1 MKRLVGIVGA
11 GVLLGVLAGAS
22 PAQDEQPKPREKVPL
37 TEAVKRVVEN
47 SEVMESLKGEA
58 EESYVQGAGMDS
70 TDVASGLLDEVLLAP
85 DPYYYESLGRRDP
98 FVSLVMEDEDT
109 SEMELSPNSIWVVGV
124 LWGEKD
130 KFALVETADGT
141 SAILRQG
148 DRFRNAEVTSIRK
161 DGITLYVRQYGIG
174 RALVLP
180 LTEGKGS
187 KNGKRQ
193 R

>member
-1 MKRLVGIVGA
+1 
-11 GVLLGVLAGAS
+11 
-22 PAQDEQPKPREKVPL
+22 
-37 TEAVKRVVEN
+37 
-47 SEVMESLKGEA
+47 
-58 EESYVQGAGMDS
+58 MDS
-70 TDVASGLLDEVLLAP
+70 TDVSSGLLDDALLTP

-98 FVSLVMEDEDT
+98 FVSLVMDDDDKGESD
-109 SEMELSPNSIWVVGV
+109 LGPNTIWVVGI

-130 KFALVETADGT
+130 KFALVETSDGT

-148 DRFRNAEVTSIRK
+148 DRFRNAEVTAIRK

-187 KNGKRQ
+187 KNGKRE